1 MFPKKV
7 CFAHTLFIG
16 GKIGDDK
23 LLIYNK
29 FLRNSKTRNALRTW
43 IKFRRNNFYT
53 LYKKKRRTF
62 RVGLLNTQAIQLVIK
77 SLLYQVH
84 Y

>member
-23 LLIYNK
+23 LFIYNK
-29 FLRNSKTRNALRTW
+29 FLRSSKTRNALRTW
-43 IKFRRNNFYT
+43 AKFRRNNFYT
-53 LYKKKRRTF
+53 FSKKKGRIF
-62 RVGLLNTQAIQLVIK
+62 RVGLLNTQAIQLFIDFA
-77 SLLYQVH
+77 
-84 Y
+84 